1 MRNVFIDCGARQGQ
15 DIFNFRNLYGEDYET
30 YAFECLPENLIELKK
45 VSEFSDI
52 IVIDKA
58 VSTDDGYANF
68 NLGVTSYSGSLRD
81 DKTKNM
87 LDGQSIV
94 VETINFSKWISNNFN
109 DKDNIIVSMDIE
121 GSEYDVLY
129 HMINQ
134 GSIHLISKL
143 YVEFHATKLKNV
155 TKPMFMELKDKLIEI
170 FDKDVYIQ
178 SYYQDAEFEKL
189 NYDGPNK
196 RNMKNG
202 TG

>member
-1 MRNVFIDCGARQGQ
+1 M
-15 DIFNFRNLYGEDYET
+15 
-30 YAFECLPENLIELKK
+30 KK
-45 VSEFSDI
+45 VSDI

-134 GSIHLISKL
+134 GSIHLINKL

-178 SYYQDAEFEKL
+178 SYYQHAEFEKL

-196 RNMKNG
+196 RNMKYG